1 MNDLA
6 SKEFLS
12 DLIYQMVAGLGD
24 PKCLKLLEING
35 GADSALVYL
44 LLQNKATKGEARH
57 ALLLWLEYQ
66 HRMPTPGDLL
76 MMIKAQRAGE
86 LKHLSVTRA
95 A

>member
-12 DLIYQMVAGLGD
+12 DLIYQTAAALGD
-24 PKCLKLLEING
+24 PKYLKLLEMNG
-35 GADSALVYL
+35 GTESALVYL
-44 LLQNKATKGEARH
+44 LLQSKATKSEAKN
-57 ALLLWLEYQ
+57 ASILWLEYQ

-76 MMIKAQRAGE
+76 MLIKAQRAGE
-86 LKHLSVTRA
+86 SKHLCVARA